1 MTTEFDDEQRQLT
14 ETVARPRSNPSVG
27 LAAVLIVATALVLGL
42 MWYAALRKR
51 APQNASDE
59 SFRTARVE
67 PGSSFAPP
75 PPPDTSKIFIPPPP
89 PVVTPPP
96 APPSAPIE
104 PAAIIVPPLAP
115 ATQAVAQDDSEARR
129 EAELEQKR
137 KEEEAKRQARLRSPM
152 LIVNEREG
160 NASVDGAAR
169 VGAVSAEGDSNRK
182 FLNDAEGAVV
192 TAHAQQSQRIDA
204 LVPQGYMIKGVLE
217 AAIQSDLPGMV
228 RASTSEDVYSFDGR
242 RVLIPKGTMLTGEY
256 RSGILRGQTR
266 VFVVWTR
273 MLRADGVSLML
284 GSYGTD
290 QFGRSGLTGDVDN
303 HFLQRFG
310 GAALLTIT
318 GGVAQFVAALGNL
331 QNSQPTQYVLD
342 PTTNTLVPLNA
353 VTQNQIVAN
362 GGQIAAQS
370 MSQGITKMAEMALS
384 NDINIPP
391 TINVDQGTRII
402 VFVKRDLDFSDL
414 YPDPVKEALYE
425 LRHPGKA
432 RRPVSVGDAAG
443 LLPPGGEP
451 NPPIS
456 ARY

>member
-1 MTTEFDDEQRQLT
+1 MPSDFEDEGRQI
-14 ETVARPRSNPSVG
+14 ETITRPRSNPSAGV
-27 LAAVLIVATALVLGL
+27 AIVFIAVTAIALGL
-42 MWYAALRKR
+42 LWYAASRKKPP
-51 APQNASDE
+51 ASASDE
-59 SFRTARVE
+59 TFHVANVQPGTSFN
-67 PGSSFAPP
+67 PPP
-75 PPPDTSKIFIPPPP
+75 PPPDTNKFIIPAPPPVAAPPAPPLVAVPEPPPVVVPPPP
-89 PVVTPPP
+89 PQ
-96 APPSAPIE
+96 
-104 PAAIIVPPLAP
+104 PAAV
-115 ATQAVAQDDSEARR
+115 QDDADARR
-129 EAELEQKR
+129 EAELERQR
-137 KEEEAKRQARLRSPM
+137 KEEEAKRLARIRSPM
-152 LIVNEREG
+152 LVVNEKTG
-160 NASVDGAAR
+160 SPSIDGAAKIAA
-169 VGAVSAEGDSNRK
+169 GGKEEDSNRR

-192 TAHAQQSQRIDA
+192 AAHAQQIKRIDA

-217 AAIQSDLPGMV
+217 TAIQSDLPGMV

-273 MLRADGVSLML
+273 MLRSDGVSLML

-290 QFGRSGLTGDVDN
+290 QLGRSGLTGDVDN

-331 QNSQPTQYVLD
+331 QNSQPTQFVLD
-342 PTTNTLVPLNA
+342 PTTNTLVPISA

-432 RRPVSVGDAAG
+432 RRPVPVGDSAG

>member
-1 MTTEFDDEQRQLT
+1 
-14 ETVARPRSNPSVG
+14 
-27 LAAVLIVATALVLGL
+27 
-42 MWYAALRKR
+42 
-51 APQNASDE
+51 
-59 SFRTARVE
+59 
-67 PGSSFAPP
+67 
-75 PPPDTSKIFIPPPP
+75 
-89 PVVTPPP
+89 
-96 APPSAPIE
+96 
-104 PAAIIVPPLAP
+104 
-115 ATQAVAQDDSEARR
+115 
-129 EAELEQKR
+129 
-137 KEEEAKRQARLRSPM
+137 
-152 LIVNEREG
+152 
-160 NASVDGAAR
+160 
-169 VGAVSAEGDSNRK
+169 
-182 FLNDAEGAVV
+182 VV
-192 TAHAQQSQRIDA
+192 TAHAQQIKRIDA

-217 AAIQSDLPGMV
+217 TAIQSDLPGMV
-228 RASTSEDVYSFDGR
+228 RASTNEDVYSFDGR

-273 MLRADGVSLML
+273 MLRSDGVSLML

-290 QFGRSGLTGDVDN
+290 QLGRSGLTGDVDN

-331 QNSQPTQYVLD
+331 QNSQPTQFVLD
-342 PTTNTLVPLNA
+342 PTTNTLVPISA

-391 TINVDQGTRII
+391 TINVDQGTRFI

-425 LRHPGKA
+425 LRHPSKA
-432 RRPVSVGDAAG
+432 RRPVSVGDSAD

>member
-1 MTTEFDDEQRQLT
+1 MPADFEDEGRQI
-14 ETVARPRSNPSVG
+14 ETIARPRSNPSAGV
-27 LAAVLIVATALVLGL
+27 AIVFVSITAIALGL
-42 MWYAALRKR
+42 LWYAASRKKPP
-51 APQNASDE
+51 ANASDE
-59 SFRTARVE
+59 TFHTANVQPGPSFN
-67 PGSSFAPP
+67 
-75 PPPDTSKIFIPPPP
+75 
-89 PVVTPPP
+89 PPP
-96 APPSAPIE
+96 APPDTNKFTIPTPPQVVPPPAPPPVAVPE
-104 PAAIIVPPLAP
+104 PPAVIVPPP
-115 ATQAVAQDDSEARR
+115 PVQQAVAPDDSEARR
-129 EAELEQKR
+129 EAELERQR
-137 KEEEAKRQARLRSPM
+137 KEEEAKRQARIRSPM
-152 LIVNEREG
+152 LVVNEKTG
-160 NASVDGAAR
+160 SPSIDGAAKIAA
-169 VGAVSAEGDSNRK
+169 GGKEEDSNRR

-192 TAHAQQSQRIDA
+192 PAHAQQIQRIDA

-217 AAIQSDLPGMV
+217 TAIQSDLPGMV

-290 QFGRSGLTGDVDN
+290 QLGRSGLTGDVDN

-318 GGVAQFVAALGNL
+318 GGVAQFVAALGNF
-331 QNSQPTQYVLD
+331 QNSQPTQFVLD
-342 PTTNTLVPLNA
+342 PTTNTLVPINA

-432 RRPVSVGDAAG
+432 RRSVPVGDAAG
-443 LLPPGGEP
+443 LLPPGGESD
-451 NPPIS
+451 PPIS

>member
-1 MTTEFDDEQRQLT
+1 MPPDFEDEGRQI
-14 ETVARPRSNPSVG
+14 ETITRPRSNPSAGV
-27 LAAVLIVATALVLGL
+27 AIVFIAVTAIALGL
-42 MWYAALRKR
+42 LWYAASRKK
-51 APQNASDE
+51 PPVSVSDE
-59 SFRTARVE
+59 TFHLANVQPGTSFNPPPPSDTNKFIIPAPAPVAAPPAPPPVAVPE
-67 PGSSFAPP
+67 PPPVVVPP
-75 PPPDTSKIFIPPPP
+75 PPPQPT
-89 PVVTPPP
+89 
-96 APPSAPIE
+96 A
-104 PAAIIVPPLAP
+104 
-115 ATQAVAQDDSEARR
+115 AQDDADARR
-129 EAELEQKR
+129 EAELERQR
-137 KEEEAKRQARLRSPM
+137 KEEEAKRLARIRSPM
-152 LIVNEREG
+152 LVVNEKTG
-160 NASVDGAAR
+160 SPSIDGAAKIAAR
-169 VGAVSAEGDSNRK
+169 GDEEDSNRR

-192 TAHAQQSQRIDA
+192 TTHAQQIKRIDA

-217 AAIQSDLPGMV
+217 TAIQSDLPGMV

-290 QFGRSGLTGDVDN
+290 QLGRSGLTGDVDN

-331 QNSQPTQYVLD
+331 QNSQPTQFVLD
-342 PTTNTLVPLNA
+342 PTTNTLVPISA

-432 RRPVSVGDAAG
+432 RRPVPVGDSSG

-456 ARY
+456 AR

>member
-1 MTTEFDDEQRQLT
+1 MVRCVEKEAARERLGRNLSPRQRAAGDELQSSSSA
-14 ETVARPRSNPSVG
+14 ARYEQVHHSSSSACRRAPRAPSRCG
-27 LAAVLIVATALVLGL
+27 PGTAAVVV
-42 MWYAALRKR
+42 
-51 APQNASDE
+51 
-59 SFRTARVE
+59 
-67 PGSSFAPP
+67 PP
-75 PPPDTSKIFIPPPP
+75 PPPQ
-89 PVVTPPP
+89 
-96 APPSAPIE
+96 
-104 PAAIIVPPLAP
+104 PAAV
-115 ATQAVAQDDSEARR
+115 QDDADARR
-129 EAELEQKR
+129 EAELERQR
-137 KEEEAKRQARLRSPM
+137 KEEEAKRLARIRSPM
-152 LIVNEREG
+152 LVVNEKTG
-160 NASVDGAAR
+160 SPSIDGAAKIAA
-169 VGAVSAEGDSNRK
+169 GGKEEDSNRR

-192 TAHAQQSQRIDA
+192 TAHAQQIKRIDA

-217 AAIQSDLPGMV
+217 TAIQSDLPGMV

-290 QFGRSGLTGDVDN
+290 QLGRSGLTGDVDN

-331 QNSQPTQYVLD
+331 QNSQPTQFVLD
-342 PTTNTLVPLNA
+342 PTTNTLVPISA

-432 RRPVSVGDAAG
+432 RRPVPVGDSAG

-456 ARY
+456 AR

>member
-1 MTTEFDDEQRQLT
+1 MPADFEDEGRQV
-14 ETVARPRSNPSVG
+14 ETITRPRSNPSAG
-27 LAAVLIVATALVLGL
+27 LALTFLAITAIALGL
-42 MWYAALRKR
+42 LWYAASRKK
-51 APQNASDE
+51 PPGNASDE
-59 SFRTARVE
+59 TFHTANVQPGTSFN
-67 PGSSFAPP
+67 PPPAPP
-75 PPPDTSKIFIPPPP
+75 DMNRFTIPAAP
-89 PVVTPPP
+89 PVVTPP
-96 APPSAPIE
+96 APPPVAVPE
-104 PAAIIVPPLAP
+104 PPAVIVPPPPPQP
-115 ATQAVAQDDSEARR
+115 AVVQDDSEARR
-129 EAELEQKR
+129 EAELERQR
-137 KEEEAKRQARLRSPM
+137 KEEEAKRQARIRSPM
-152 LIVNEREG
+152 LVVTEKTG
-160 NASVDGAAR
+160 GPSVDSAAKIAAA
-169 VGAVSAEGDSNRK
+169 GKEEDSNRR

-192 TAHAQQSQRIDA
+192 TAHAQQIQRIDA

-217 AAIQSDLPGMV
+217 TAIQSDLPGMV

-284 GSYGTD
+284 GAYGTD
-290 QFGRSGLTGDVDN
+290 QLGRSGLTGDVDN

-342 PTTNTLVPLNA
+342 PTTNTLVPISA

-414 YPDPVKEALYE
+414 YPDPVKEALYD

-432 RRPVSVGDAAG
+432 RRPVPVGDAAG
-443 LLPPGGEP
+443 LLPAGGES

-456 ARY
+456 TRY

>member
-1 MTTEFDDEQRQLT
+1 MPPDFEDEGRQI
-14 ETVARPRSNPSVG
+14 ETIARPRSNPSAGV
-27 LAAVLIVATALVLGL
+27 AIVFIAITAIALGL
-42 MWYAALRKR
+42 LWYATSRKR
-51 APQNASDE
+51 PPANASDE
-59 SFRTARVE
+59 TFHTANVQ
-67 PGSSFAPP
+67 PGTTFNPPPALPDTNRFTIPSPPPVVAPP
-75 PPPDTSKIFIPPPP
+75 PPPPVAVPEPPA
-89 PVVTPPP
+89 VVVPP
-96 APPSAPIE
+96 APPQ
-104 PAAIIVPPLAP
+104 PAV
-115 ATQAVAQDDSEARR
+115 VQDDSEARR
-129 EAELEQKR
+129 DAELERQR
-137 KEEEAKRQARLRSPM
+137 KEEEAKRQARIRSPM
-152 LIVNEREG
+152 LVVNEKMG
-160 NASVDGAAR
+160 SPSADGAAKIAA
-169 VGAVSAEGDSNRK
+169 GGNEEDSNRR
-182 FLNDAEGAVV
+182 FLNDAEGTVL
-192 TAHAQQSQRIDA
+192 TAHAQQIKRIDA

-217 AAIQSDLPGMV
+217 TAIQSDLPGMV

-290 QFGRSGLTGDVDN
+290 QLGRSGLTGDVDN

-331 QNSQPTQYVLD
+331 QNSQPTQFVLD
-342 PTTNTLVPLNA
+342 PTSNTLVPIGA
-353 VTQNQIVAN
+353 VTQNQIAAN

-370 MSQGITKMAEMALS
+370 MSQGISKMAEMALS

-432 RRPVSVGDAAG
+432 RRPVPVGDSAG

>member
-1 MTTEFDDEQRQLT
+1 MASALEDEERHLT
-14 ETVARPRSNPSVG
+14 ETVTRQRSNPSIG
-27 LAAVLIVATALVLGL
+27 LGLVLIVVTALVLGL
-42 MWYAALRKR
+42 MWYATLRKKTL
-51 APQNASDE
+51 QVASDE
-59 SFRTARVE
+59 SFSTSKIQ

-75 PPPDTSKIFIPPPP
+75 PPPDIDKIVIPPPP
-89 PVVTPPP
+89 PVAAPPP
-96 APPSAPIE
+96 APPPQAVAE
-104 PAAIIVPPLAP
+104 PPPVIVPPPPPAP
-115 ATQAVAQDDSEARR
+115 TVAQDDSEARR
-129 EAELEQKR
+129 EAELEKER
-137 KEEEAKRQARLRSPM
+137 KEEEAKRQARLHSPM
-152 LIVNEREG
+152 LVVNGREG
-160 NASVDGAAR
+160 GPSVDGAAR
-169 VGAVSAEGDSNRK
+169 VAASVETDANRQ

-192 TAHAQQSQRIDA
+192 RAHAQQLQRLDA
-204 LVPQGYMIKGVLE
+204 LVPQGWMIKGVLE
-217 AAIQSDLPGMV
+217 TAIQSDLPGMV

-242 RVLIPKGTMLTGEY
+242 RILIPKGTMLTGEY

-290 QFGRSGLTGDVDN
+290 QLGRSGLTGDVDN

-310 GAALLTIT
+310 GAAMLTIT
-318 GGVAQFVAALGNL
+318 GGAAQFVAALGNF
-331 QNSQPTQYVLD
+331 QNSQPAQYVLD
-342 PTTNTLVPLNA
+342 PTTNTLVPVNA

-362 GGQIAAQS
+362 GGQIAAQA
-370 MSQGITKMAEMALS
+370 MAQGITKMGEIALN

-391 TINVDQGTRII
+391 TIYVDQGTRII

-432 RRPVSVGDAAG
+432 RRTVSMGDAAG
-443 LLPPGGEP
+443 VLPAGGEP